1 MLEAIFQLNTKN
13 MHCKNVNTIK
23 GGLVAL
29 LLLGGLSWT
38 SCTDAGQTDESLTTV
53 DNTVTQE
60 TQEQADRLKK
70 IFFQI
75 PSPVEMVTIIRES
88 GAKYD
93 HAVLNDVSNRNDYN
107 TAKSKAINLG
117 IYGADLSYASVFN
130 QNQES
135 IIYLSAAKQLADELG
150 VSGAFSDETM
160 ERVESNLEDRDSLMH
175 IITETFYELDAY
187 LKENDRSTIS
197 AQVITG
203 GWLEGLYLAS
213 MMIESGVEDESL
225 MDRLVDQKY
234 ALNDLISLNEAYNQG
249 GSLDGMLLDLN
260 ELKVIFDNTRPK
272 EIDNTQ
278 SVVNGKLVLGADSKL
293 MLDQEDVDKI
303 IVLAKDIRGKYVTS

>member
-1 MLEAIFQLNTKN
+1 MK
-13 MHCKNVNTIK
+13 TIK
-23 GGLVAL
+23 GGIVAL

-38 SCTDAGQTDESLTTV
+38 SCVDPGQASESLTTV
-53 DNTVTQE
+53 DESVTEE

-70 IFFQI
+70 IFYQI
-75 PSPVEMVTIIRES
+75 PSPVEMVSIIKES
-88 GAKYD
+88 GSKYD
-93 HAVLNDVSNRNDYN
+93 HTVLNKVDNRNSYT

-117 IYGADLSYASVFN
+117 IYGADLSYTSVFN

-150 VSGAFSDETM
+150 VSSAFSDETM
-160 ERVESNLEDRDSLMH
+160 ERVEANLDDRDSLMH

-187 LKENDRSTIS
+187 LKENDRSSIS

-203 GWLEGLYLAS
+203 GWIEGLYLAS
-213 MMIESGVEDESL
+213 VMIEGGSTEELL

-249 GSLDGMLLDLN
+249 GSLDQVITDLKS
-260 ELKVIFDNTRPK
+260 LKEVFDKTRPK

-278 SVVNGKLVLGADSKL
+278 SMVNGKLVLGADEKL
-293 MLDQEDVDKI
+293 MLEEEDVNKI
-303 IVLAKDIRGKYVTS
+303 IVLTKRIRGRYIAS

>member
-1 MLEAIFQLNTKN
+1 MYF
-13 MHCKNVNTIK
+13 KNVNTIK
-23 GGLVAL
+23 GGLAAL

-38 SCTDAGQTDESLTTV
+38 SCADAGQADKSLTTV
-53 DNTVTQE
+53 DNSITEE

-88 GAKYD
+88 GSKYD
-93 HAVLNDVSNRNDYN
+93 YSVLNKVDNRNSYT
-107 TAKSKAINLG
+107 TAKSKAVNLG
-117 IYGADLSYASVFN
+117 IYGADLSYTSVFN

-187 LKENDRSTIS
+187 LKENDRSSIS

-203 GWLEGLYLAS
+203 GWIEGLYLAG
-213 MMIESGVEDESL
+213 MMIEGGSTEEAL
-225 MDRLVDQKY
+225 MDRLIDQKY

-249 GSLDGMLLDLN
+249 GSLDQVIVDLKS
-260 ELKVIFDNTRPK
+260 LKEVFDKTRPK

-278 SVVNGKLVLGADSKL
+278 AMVNGKLVLGADEKL
-293 MLDQEDVDKI
+293 MLDDEDVVKI
-303 IVLAKDIRGKYVTS
+303 IDLAKEIRGRYVTS

>member
-1 MLEAIFQLNTKN
+1 MAILF
-13 MHCKNVNTIK
+13 
-23 GGLVAL
+23 
-29 LLLGGLSWT
+29 LGGLSWT
-38 SCTDAGQTDESLTTV
+38 SCADSAQVDETLTTV
-53 DNTVTQE
+53 DSSITEE

-70 IFFQI
+70 IFYQI

-88 GAKYD
+88 GARYN
-93 HAVLNDVSNRNDYN
+93 HAVLNDVDNRNAYN
-107 TAKSKAINLG
+107 TAKRKAINLG
-117 IYGADLSYASVFN
+117 IYGADLSYTSVFN

-187 LKENDRSTIS
+187 LKENDRSSIS

-213 MMIESGVEDESL
+213 RMIESGVEDEAL
-225 MDRLVDQKY
+225 MDRLIDQKY
-234 ALNDLISLNEAYNQG
+234 ALEDLISLNEAYNQG
-249 GSLDGMLLDLN
+249 GTLDPIIEDLKS
-260 ELKVIFDNTRPK
+260 LKVVFDRTRPK

-278 SVVNGKLVLGADSKL
+278 SVVNGTLVLGADSKL
-293 MLDQEDVDKI
+293 MLDPEDVDKI
-303 IVLAKDIRGKYVTS
+303 ISLATDIRDRYVTS